1 MNKEVTLC
9 LTIDSMRSMNIS
21 KLTSHIMILLM
32 LFQSFSAVASSLDF
46 HVVDP
51 QHMQHEHDHNEH
63 VQNALSDFQADVGSI
78 KNANTYSLDSHESGD
93 EHHNPSDCHHCGHC
107 NGTHAQWVGFQNLT
121 NLQRL
126 SQNHDFDYLD
136 ADIEEPTSR
145 LLRPPKTQS

>member
-1 MNKEVTLC
+1 MNNDVTLC
-9 LTIDSMRSMNIS
+9 LTIDSMPNMNIS

-63 VQNALSDFQADVGSI
+63 VQNAQSDFQADVESI
-78 KNANTYSLDSHESGD
+78 KNAKPDSHGSGD

-107 NGTHAQWVGFQNLT
+107 NGTHAQWFGFQSLT
-121 NLQRL
+121 NLQHL
-126 SQNHDFDYLD
+126 SQNHNFDYLD
-136 ADIEEPTSR
+136 ADIEAPTSR
-145 LLRPPKTQS
+145 LLRPPKIQS